1 MSSSPMLRSPSGS
14 DMRRI
19 ESAPLLRD
27 NTHPDGYL
35 YGTVDSE
42 SIEQTS
48 TSKKSVTPLP
58 LRQVLLLALMRMSA
72 PIAYSQIFPYINEMM
87 NDMGVAD
94 DPSQVGY
101 YSGLVDST
109 FSFVQLF
116 TCLRIGMLADQ
127 VGRKPVL
134 LIGLSGIVV
143 CTILFGLSKSFMWT
157 IATRAVAGALSGNT
171 MIINSAVGDMTDET
185 NQAQAYS
192 WIGLAYNIA
201 SVLGPVIGGA
211 FANPEDTFPNTLG
224 HIGLFKRYP
233 YLCPCVICALVAF
246 AGLVCCALFF
256 KETVIHRRPSLKQ
269 VASYYSS
276 EDVSAEVLSARDLS
290 AWQLALN
297 PVLFSIFRSFFILNL
312 LNTSVSVVF
321 SLFAYTPIE
330 KGGLGRSPDEIGY
343 AISFSGILSGTLEVM
358 FLAALQRRFGAVT
371 LLRCFMA
378 LWPIIFL
385 LFPLT
390 NLIAR
395 LTMSVPALGGK
406 NIISGALTEGD
417 EYGREH
423 PGASMFVWVAIS
435 LLLLLQRIAT
445 MAYPVNLIL
454 TRNAV
459 PSDEI
464 LGTVFGLSQLIGSS
478 ARTVGPAFIS
488 SLFAFSKEH
497 NVVSGNLVWVVMFA
511 ISLLGIWATMHVSDG
526 REDAPIEENLDE

>member
-14 DMRRI
+14 DIRRI

-48 TSKKSVTPLP
+48 KSKESVTPLP

-87 NDMGVAD
+87 NDMGITD

-127 VGRKPVL
+127 IGRKPVL
-134 LIGLSGIVV
+134 LIGLSGIMI
-143 CTILFGLSKSFMWT
+143 CTTLFGLSKSFAWT

-185 NQAQAYS
+185 NQAQAYA

-201 SVLGPVIGGA
+201 SVLGPAIGGT
-211 FANPEDTFPNTLG
+211 FAKPEDTFPNTLG
-224 HIGLFKRYP
+224 HISLFKRYP
-233 YLCPCVICALVAF
+233 YLCPCVMCALVAF
-246 AGLVCCALFF
+246 TSLVCCALFF
-256 KETVIHRRPSLKQ
+256 KETVTHRRPSLKQ

-276 EDVSAEVLSARDLS
+276 GDVSAEVSSARDLS

-330 KGGLGRSPDEIGY
+330 KGGLARNPDEIGY
-343 AISFSGILSGTLEVM
+343 AMSFSGVLSGTLEVM

-371 LLRCFMA
+371 LLRCFTA

-390 NLIAR
+390 HLIAR
-395 LTMSVPALGGK
+395 LTMNVPALGGD
-406 NIISGALTEGD
+406 NTVSGVVTKGD
-417 EYGREH
+417 GYGHEH
-423 PGASMFVWVAIS
+423 PGSSAVVWVAIS
-435 LLLLLQRIAT
+435 LLLLLQRTAT

-497 NVVSGNLVWVVMFA
+497 NVVNGNLVWVVMFA
-511 ISLLGIWATMHVSDG
+511 ISLLGIWASMYVSDG
-526 REDAPIEENLDE
+526 QEDAPTEENLDE